1 MKLNK
6 LVRVEIF
13 DSASITLLITDL
25 ITLKFL
31 LISQQRRI
39 SEALIE

>member
-13 DSASITLLITDL
+13 HSASITLLITDL